1 MDPTND
7 LCELAK
13 TRETTAR
20 CGGFVRAGR
29 PSAPSLL
36 RRERRPRPWNSVRGR
51 ASRGQLDR
59 LHVITYRLAG
69 RLVSRLHGGSAAIYS
84 S

>member
-13 TRETTAR
+13 TRETTA
-20 CGGFVRAGR
+20 
-29 PSAPSLL
+29 S
-36 RRERRPRPWNSVRGR
+36 SVRGR
-51 ASRGQLDR
+51 ASGGQLDR
-59 LHVITYRLAG
+59 LARDHYRLAG
-69 RLVSRLHGGSAAIYS
+69 RLISRLHGGPAAIYS